1 MFFDSTI
8 NVSIHE
14 HVIRTPEAK
23 AIENVNWIF
32 FRKTEETL
40 CIIFYKC
47 GLRDGRVDDRCLNI

>member
-32 FRKTEETL
+32 FPKDKRNTL
-40 CIIFYKC
+40 YNFFIPMWFERWK
-47 GLRDGRVDDRCLNI
+47 G